1 MNNSFFEVHFAP
13 FPRYSPSKLDFGPF
27 HKADFQTLDGPS
39 SMADFQKVV
48 PLIVKKHLLYDGK
61 FLRTFWPLT
70 AFFFYFCQISQS
82 TQNSSYWW
90 GISQV
95 GLLYGPFGTHSDG
108 PKWFFGCPWCKK
120 HGQKCKRTTFQ
131 TFENLPPS
139 MSTHFG
145 RFGRRW
151 VNCTGSPSR
160 LLLWPNGSK
169 WLLLRLVTPP
179 TDKNGHIGTF
189 PMHPRPTELT
199 NNWAKIE
206 FSLKNT

>member
-1 MNNSFFEVHFAP
+1 
-13 FPRYSPSKLDFGPF
+13 
-27 HKADFQTLDGPS
+27 
-39 SMADFQKVV
+39 MADFQKVA
-48 PLIVKKHLLYDGK
+48 PLVVKKHLLYDGK
-61 FLRTFWPLT
+61 FLRTLWPLT
-70 AFFFYFCQISQS
+70 AYVFYFCQNSQS
-82 TQNSSYWW
+82 TQNPFLLM

-95 GLLYGPFGTHSDG
+95 GLLYSPPGHIQMVPNGFLDAPGVKNTGKNAREQHF
-108 PKWFFGCPWCKK
+108 KLLKIY
-120 HGQKCKRTTFQ
+120 
-131 TFENLPPS
+131 PPS
-139 MSTHFG
+139 LSTPFG

-160 LLLWPNGSK
+160 LLLWRNGSK
-169 WLLLRLVTPP
+169 WLPLRLLTPP